1 MRDNLHSSDGR
12 SENGRERAGRERE
25 AAPLSDREV
34 PLNPRRRTP
43 AAVHAWL
50 DGELDETEVR
60 RGDTQ
65 RDVEFWTRIAEQS
78 EARRQM
84 RTPAHLQAQIMAAL
98 PQAAPVM
105 AEPWYRRSMELA
117 PVWALVGGA
126 ALLAAGVAIG
136 AAIVAR

>member
-1 MRDNLHSSDGR
+1 MMRDNLHPSDGR
-12 SENGRERAGRERE
+12 DNGREESHRNEQGSSR
-25 AAPLSDREV
+25 SDREV
-34 PLNPRRRTP
+34 PLSRRRTP
-43 AAVHAWL
+43 QAVHAWL
-50 DGELDETEVR
+50 DGETPEADVR

-98 PQAAPVM
+98 PQASPGTLVT
-105 AEPWYRRSMELA
+105 PWYRRSIELA
-117 PVWALVGGA
+117 PVWAIIGGA

-136 AAIVAR
+136 SALVAG

>member
-1 MRDNLHSSDGR
+1 MLDNLHSSDGR
-12 SENGRERAGRERE
+12 SDNGRERAGRDRE
-25 AAPLSDREV
+25 VAPMSDREV
-34 PLNPRRRTP
+34 PLGRRRTP

-50 DGELDETEVR
+50 DGEVDETDVR
-60 RGDTQ
+60 NGDTK

-98 PQAAPVM
+98 PTSAPAMVQ
-105 AEPWYRRSMELA
+105 PWYRRSMEFA

-126 ALLAAGVAIG
+126 ALLAAGIAIG
-136 AAIVAR
+136 AALVAR